1 MRDGYVANTFEYKG
15 FTVKIIP
22 DSDAEEPDYGDAE
35 IFISA
40 ESKGCSYNSYRI
52 GRKDC
57 RDGECHLPWGEGKWG
72 TYGEEGP
79 EEAEEGESEAWD
91 LYVEWREQFDP
102 SYVVYPI
109 HCGNAHGPGSFQ
121 IWEVDASE
129 DPDRIEGYVFIKV
142 PVGDLERLADTR
154 DLEKMKDGIIEMYE
168 QWSNGDV
175 YGYVIEDSD
184 GEEVEDGSCWGYYG
198 TDDCESEAKSVIDHW
213 GDRYKKKVTLV
224 VLKKDWTWE
233 YRTVEVPLFVGDDH
247 VVEWAREHLGI
258 SEEDDVQE
266 LHQAADQQ
274 VLFADLQEQETA

>member
-1 MRDGYVANTFEYKG
+1 MSEEYVANTFEYKG
-15 FTVKIIP
+15 FTVEIIQ
-22 DSDAEEPDYGDAE
+22 DSDAEEPDYGEDE

-40 ESKGCSYNSYRI
+40 SRHGSSYDSYQI
-52 GRKDC
+52 GRKNC
-57 RDGECHLPWGEGKWG
+57 QSGECHLLWGEGKWG
-72 TYGEEGP
+72 TYGDAVP
-79 EEAEEGESEAWD
+79 EEVEEGESEAWD
-91 LYVEWREQFDP
+91 LYAEWKDQFDP

-121 IWEVDASE
+121 IWEVDASQ

-154 DLEKMKDGIIEMYE
+154 DLEKMKDGIIERYE

-184 GEEVEDGSCWGYYG
+184 GKEIEDGSCWGYYG
-198 TDDCESEAKSVIDHW
+198 MEDCESEAESAIDGW
-213 GDRYKKKVTLV
+213 ENRYKKKVTLV
-224 VLKKDWTWE
+224 VLKKDWTWG
-233 YRTVEVPLFVGDDH
+233 YRTAEVPLFVGDKH

-266 LHQAADQQ
+266 LHQAFNQQ
-274 VLFADLQEQETA
+274 VLFADFKERGTG